1 MSTTP
6 RERYRAQVRAEIK
19 EHAWAQIAEA
29 GASAMSL
36 NAIAKTMG
44 LSGPALY
51 RYFANRDELI
61 TDLVSDAYRQLV
73 DAFRAA
79 VDEKGSDPA
88 VIAHAMRGWA
98 LAHPQRYFL
107 IYGTP
112 IPGYHAPAGTRDI
125 AIELMDMLLD
135 ALRDHAPGAVT
146 AFDDHL
152 DTHRDWASGNDSP
165 AGVLRTALRLWA
177 RMHGLISLEI
187 AGHFDTMGFDPALFF
202 ESEVD
207 SMLGRSGR

>member
-1 MSTTP
+1 VTTTP

-29 GASAMSL
+29 GASALSL

-61 TDLVSDAYRQLV
+61 TDLVTDAYRQLA

-79 VDEKGSDPA
+79 VDAGGLDPA
-88 VIAHAMRGWA
+88 VIAHAMRDWA
-98 LAHPQRYFL
+98 LAYPQRWFL

-112 IPGYHAPAGTRDI
+112 IPGYHAPETTTEI
-125 AIELMDMLLD
+125 ASELMTTLLD
-135 ALRDHAPGAVT
+135 ALADRDPGPVT
-146 AFDDHL
+146 AFDEHL
-152 DTHRDWASGNDSP
+152 DGHREWAGRDDAP
-165 AGVLRTALRLWA
+165 AGTLRAALGLWA
-177 RMHGLISLEI
+177 RLHGLISLEI
-187 AGHFDTMGFDPALFF
+187 AGHFTNMGFDTGQFF
-202 ESEVD
+202 ESELD
-207 SMLGRSGR
+207 DMLGR

>member
-6 RERYRAQVRAEIK
+6 RERYRTQVRAEIK

-29 GASAMSL
+29 GATALSL

-44 LSGPALY
+44 MSGPALY

-61 TDLVSDAYRQLV
+61 TDLVTDAYRQLV
-73 DAFRAA
+73 DAFRTA
-79 VDEKGSDPA
+79 VETRGSDPV
-88 VIAHAMRGWA
+88 VIAHAMRDWA

-112 IPGYHAPAGTRDI
+112 IPGYHAPPSTRDI
-125 AIELMDMLLD
+125 AAELMGMLLD
-135 ALRDHAPGAVT
+135 ALRDRPPGPAT
-146 AFDDHL
+146 AFDEHL
-152 DTHRDWASGNDSP
+152 AAHRDWTDDDAPN
-165 AGVLRTALRLWA
+165 GVLRAALACWSRL
-177 RMHGLISLEI
+177 HGVISLEI
-187 AGHFDTMGFDPALFF
+187 AGHFGTMGFDTGLFF

-207 SMLGRSGR
+207 AMLGR